1 MALPRAPQLSVAL
14 ALFLSTSLTGQ
25 ISEGSI
31 RVHVIDVGQ
40 AMATLVESGSV
51 RSPGR
56 STGGEGRGAVE
67 FRAQGRDGIV
77 LGLGGHGRQLHGE
90 GASGRAGT
98 QAGVGL
104 EQRLGKG
111 ADFLGLAGMRCEHG
125 DGKGFGPVS
134 IQVKCAAARF
144 EEDFLI
150 GGAGPVAGSE
160 GPAGAAVPA
169 CAGNGIRLRM
179 ESHSF

>member
-1 MALPRAPQLSVAL
+1 
-14 ALFLSTSLTGQ
+14 
-25 ISEGSI
+25 
-31 RVHVIDVGQ
+31 
-40 AMATLVESGSV
+40 MATLVESGGV

-67 FRAQGRDGIV
+67 FRAQGRDGLV

-134 IQVKCAAARF
+134 DQVKCAAARF
-144 EEDFLI
+144 EEDFLS
-150 GGAGPVAGSE
+150 GGAGRCGWPQARFQSSLNRRNSRPSTYEPKFGKSA
-160 GPAGAAVPA
+160 PS
-169 CAGNGIRLRM
+169 CATG
-179 ESHSF
+179 